1 MKMCEVVMV
10 VEVEASS
17 HEAAV
22 RRARLA
28 AALAHEH
35 LRGEWSWEP
44 VMIEVRQVTSKDESQ
59 QELPL

>member
-1 MKMCEVVMV
+1 MKTFEVVMV

-28 AALAHEH
+28 ASLANEH
-35 LRGEWSWEP
+35 LRGEWAWEP
-44 VMIEVRQVTSKDESQ
+44 VMLEVRQVMSKDDRQ
-59 QELPL
+59 QELAL

>member
-1 MKMCEVVMV
+1 MKTFEVVMV

-28 AALAHEH
+28 ASLANEY
-35 LRGEWSWEP
+35 LKGEWAWEP
-44 VMIEVRQVTSKDESQ
+44 VMLEVRQVSAKDESQ